1 MPKAILSDW
10 DETLAHTRDAVV
22 ETMEYVLKKY
32 NKEPWTIIKTK
43 YRDTAKSL
51 KENFPNFFAQDADK
65 AYREYLEYYVK
76 YAYNKVYP
84 MENANDFLDF
94 CSQKGIDLYI
104 ISNKEK
110 SLLLKE
116 VELCFPE
123 IVFKKILGN
132 GDAVLNKPSSAPVF
146 KALDD
151 VKYQINKDNVW
162 LIGDSKQDSECAYN
176 ANIQPI
182 LFGEGKFTDEKYIK
196 EKTNARI
203 PLLQFNNFNEIR
215 AYLQKNKKTA

>member
-1 MPKAILSDW
+1 
-10 DETLAHTRDAVV
+10 
-22 ETMEYVLKKY
+22 
-32 NKEPWTIIKTK
+32 
-43 YRDTAKSL
+43 
-51 KENFPNFFAQDADK
+51 
-65 AYREYLEYYVK
+65 
-76 YAYNKVYP
+76 

-215 AYLQKNKKTA
+215 AYLQKK